1 MEHTRDRTAFDET
14 VTVAELIRRGP
25 QTPGTSPAAGELGAT
40 ADPGTAQQ
48 PLGGLVVLTALG
60 VLLLISAAGAGAL
73 IMDKPAQLPRPA
85 HSAAPISGALALRP
99 DLVLNATWPFT
110 GNGGYAGTTGTEA
123 AVLDAEPDDAHL
135 ANPAAGSE
143 STTLGLVEEFY
154 RRAQD
159 SPDQLGELLVPELG
173 HVEELHRAWEAVD
186 HVWITELRMER
197 DGSVRAQVEAEYP
210 DGRRVMLDQHLHV
223 SPGPLPRVSGAE
235 LRAARQLPPG

>member
-1 MEHTRDRTAFDET
+1 MEHTRDRTALDET

-25 QTPGTSPAAGELGAT
+25 QDPDASPPAAEPCDPGAT
-40 ADPGTAQQ
+40 KQ
-48 PLGGLVVLTALG
+48 PLGGLVVLTVLG

-73 IMDKPAQLPRPA
+73 IMAKPAQLTRPA

-99 DLVLNATWPFT
+99 DLVLNAAWPFT
-110 GNGGYAGTTGTEA
+110 GNGGFADTTGTDA
-123 AVLDAEPDDAHL
+123 AVLDADPDDAHL
-135 ANPAAGSE
+135 ANPEAGSE

-159 SPDQLGELLVPELG
+159 SPDRLGELLAPELG
-173 HVEELHRAWEAVD
+173 HADELRRAWEAVD
-186 HVWITELRMER
+186 HVWLTELRRER

-223 SPGPLPRVSGAE
+223 SPGPLPRISGAE
-235 LRAARQLPPG
+235 LRTARQLPPG

>member
-1 MEHTRDRTAFDET
+1 MEHTRDRTALDET

-25 QTPGTSPAAGELGAT
+25 QIPGTSPSAGDLGGA
-40 ADPGTAQQ
+40 ADPGSTKQ

-99 DLVLNATWPFT
+99 DLVLDATWPFT
-110 GNGGYAGTTGTEA
+110 GNGGFADTTGTDA
-123 AVLDAEPDDAHL
+123 AVLDTAPGDAHL

-143 STTLGLVEEFY
+143 DTTLGLVEEFY
-154 RRAQD
+154 RRALD
-159 SPDQLGELLVPELG
+159 APDRLGELLAPELG
-173 HVEELHRAWEAVD
+173 HADELRRAWEPVTG
-186 HVWITELRMER
+186 VRITELRMER
-197 DGSVRAQVEAEYP
+197 DGSVRAQVEATYP
-210 DGRRVMLDQHLHV
+210 DERRVLLDQHLHV
-223 SPGPLPRVSGAE
+223 SPGPLPRISGAE

>member
-1 MEHTRDRTAFDET
+1 MEHTRDRAALDET

-25 QTPGTSPAAGELGAT
+25 QASDTNASAAELC
-40 ADPGTAQQ
+40 DPGTTKQ
-48 PLGGLVVLTALG
+48 PRGGLVVLTVLG

-73 IMDKPAQLPRPA
+73 IMAKPAQLARPA

-99 DLVLNATWPFT
+99 DLVLNAAWPFA
-110 GNGGYAGTTGTEA
+110 GNGGFADTTGTDA
-123 AVLDAEPDDAHL
+123 AVFDADPDDAQL

-159 SPDQLGELLVPELG
+159 SPERLGGLLTPELG
-173 HVEELHRAWEAVD
+173 HADELRRAWEPVTE
-186 HVWITELRMER
+186 VRITELRVEP
-197 DGSVRAQVEAEYP
+197 DGSVRAQVEAKYP
-210 DGRRVMLDQHLHV
+210 DDRRVLLDQHLHV
-223 SPGPLPRVSGAE
+223 SPGPLPRISGAE